1 MWRGRPKII
10 GFVRTKY
17 VCVGCRK
24 NDRLC
29 LASSEYTSKQK
40 VRLYCTRCAIFTDL
54 YNKKTGLIRS
64 DCIKALDE
72 ERAENEL
79 KRKKK

>member
-1 MWRGRPKII
+1 
-10 GFVRTKY
+10 
-17 VCVGCRK
+17 
-24 NDRLC
+24 
-29 LASSEYTSKQK
+29 
-40 VRLYCTRCAIFTDL
+40 L

-64 DCIKALDE
+64 DCIKALEE